1 MCLITGSD
9 LRRMGRE
16 EMGQP
21 SLLKSQR
28 NTSLMG
34 GNFIK
39 SHEGLCFPTWLLTI
53 VKKRN
58 KTEVDLIE
66 KVRPTLSFPPD

>member
-9 LRRMGRE
+9 LRRMGRDE
-16 EMGQP
+16 VGQS

-39 SHEGLCFPTWLLTI
+39 SHEGLCFPVGLLTI
-53 VKKRN
+53 LKRN

-66 KVRPTLSFPPD
+66 KIRPTLSFSPD